1 MENVFFTAQTVGAA
15 EFGVKYD
22 SRNGISK
29 PTEYLITV

>member
-22 SRNGISK
+22 SRNGISNQQN
-29 PTEYLITV
+29 I